1 MELIAWLLLSVHS
14 GKAEFYSRIVQQYL
28 TDFSD
33 SPTFQLEQVKSIGDW
48 TAICDWT
55 EAVMVWAR

>member
-48 TAICDWT
+48 TAICD
-55 EAVMVWAR
+55 